1 MPDFRS
7 RSWTLLTSNLL
18 ASKRVLLLS
27 VLLSL
32 LQSAT
37 IVPIAWL
44 VQTAFDQ
51 TIPAGDLL
59 ALVWIGVA
67 MVLLNVAGVLIAVVG
82 RHIQLKLSK
91 DSIERLRMR
100 LFDKL
105 YQLPRSYYDRTLR
118 SDITDLVVTDSERL
132 DALINSIVS
141 QLLPSTIIS
150 IALITLLVY
159 LNPLLTA
166 TLIVAIPPVI
176 LLHRLL
182 QDSLR
187 QSTNRFRVAMRQLLE
202 RVQFTLRH
210 LDLTRIQRA
219 EAYDLAELKL
229 AAHQA
234 SIAGHRMALWLAAY
248 SRIQQGLLTMTG
260 VGVLLAGGYL
270 VMRNDITMGSL
281 ISFYVV
287 VGMLSSYIR
296 EAIGAIGQI
305 LAGLESLKALTG
317 FIDLQAELP
326 YQGKRIPERVDS
338 LDLCGVSFAY
348 DERTILQQ
356 IDLRLESGKI
366 TAVVGPNGSGKS
378 TIIHLLLGFYRP
390 TGGTLC
396 AGGIPYDELDVAAL
410 RSHFG
415 VVVQEPI
422 LFAGS
427 VKNNILYGLQD
438 VSDERLLEAARMAT
452 VDEFVQLLPEGYAT
466 QVGEQGIKLSGGQR
480 QRLAIARALVRKPHF
495 LILDEPTNH
504 LDVDA
509 IRRIAESIRQLDHAP
524 AILLVSH
531 DEAVIRMADEVL
543 QLADG
548 RLQAVA
554 ASTQRAN
561 PPLLPEGQY
570 S

>member
-1 MPDFRS
+1 
-7 RSWTLLTSNLL
+7 
-18 ASKRVLLLS
+18 
-27 VLLSL
+27 
-32 LQSAT
+32 
-37 IVPIAWL
+37 
-44 VQTAFDQ
+44 
-51 TIPAGDLL
+51 
-59 ALVWIGVA
+59 
-67 MVLLNVAGVLIAVVG
+67 
-82 RHIQLKLSK
+82 
-91 DSIERLRMR
+91 
-100 LFDKL
+100 
-105 YQLPRSYYDRTLR
+105 
-118 SDITDLVVTDSERL
+118 
-132 DALINSIVS
+132 
-141 QLLPSTIIS
+141 
-150 IALITLLVY
+150 
-159 LNPLLTA
+159 
-166 TLIVAIPPVI
+166 VI

-219 EAYDLAELKL
+219 EVYDLAELRL
-229 AAHQA
+229 AARQA

-270 VMRNDITMGSL
+270 VMRSDITMGSL

-296 EAIGAIGQI
+296 EAISAISQI

-326 YQGKRIPERVDS
+326 YQGKGILEHVGA

-390 TGGTLC
+390 TNGALC

-415 VVVQEPI
+415 VVVQDPI

-438 VSDERLLEAARMAT
+438 VSNERLLEAARMAT

-543 QLADG
+543 QLTDG
-548 RLQAVA
+548 RLHTVA
-554 ASTQRAN
+554 ANTQRSDM
-561 PPLLPEGQY
+561 PQIPEGQY

>member
-1 MPDFRS
+1 
-7 RSWTLLTSNLL
+7 
-18 ASKRVLLLS
+18 
-27 VLLSL
+27 
-32 LQSAT
+32 
-37 IVPIAWL
+37 
-44 VQTAFDQ
+44 
-51 TIPAGDLL
+51 
-59 ALVWIGVA
+59 
-67 MVLLNVAGVLIAVVG
+67 
-82 RHIQLKLSK
+82 
-91 DSIERLRMR
+91 
-100 LFDKL
+100 
-105 YQLPRSYYDRTLR
+105 
-118 SDITDLVVTDSERL
+118 
-132 DALINSIVS
+132 
-141 QLLPSTIIS
+141 
-150 IALITLLVY
+150 
-159 LNPLLTA
+159 
-166 TLIVAIPPVI
+166 
-176 LLHRLL
+176 
-182 QDSLR
+182 
-187 QSTNRFRVAMRQLLE
+187 
-202 RVQFTLRH
+202 
-210 LDLTRIQRA
+210 
-219 EAYDLAELKL
+219 
-229 AAHQA
+229 
-234 SIAGHRMALWLAAY
+234 
-248 SRIQQGLLTMTG
+248 
-260 VGVLLAGGYL
+260 
-270 VMRNDITMGSL
+270 
-281 ISFYVV
+281 
-287 VGMLSSYIR
+287 MLSSYIR
-296 EAIGAIGQI
+296 EAISAISQI

-326 YQGKRIPERVDS
+326 YQGKGILEHVGA

-390 TGGTLC
+390 TNGALC

-415 VVVQEPI
+415 VVVQDPI

-438 VSDERLLEAARMAT
+438 VSNERLLEAARMAT

-543 QLADG
+543 QLTDG
-548 RLQAVA
+548 RLHTVA
-554 ASTQRAN
+554 ANTQRSDM
-561 PPLLPEGQY
+561 PQIPEGQY